1 MTDTSTIAPPQM
13 VRSFSE
19 LGIDQVPLVG
29 GKNASLGE
37 MYRELTSKGV
47 RVPNGFAITAPAYR
61 YAIEAAGVL
70 DELHELLDPLDPS
83 DVTDLQTRAASA
95 RDIVY
100 RAGLPDD
107 LRAEILA
114 GYAALR
120 AEYGDDV
127 TLAVRSSATAEDLP

>member
-1 MTDTSTIAPPQM
+1 MTDTQTIAPPRM
-13 VRSFSE
+13 VRAFSE

-37 MYRELTSKGV
+37 MYRELTAKGV

-61 YAIEAAGVL
+61 YAIEAAGVAE
-70 DELHELLDPLDPS
+70 ELHELLDPLDSS
-83 DVTDLQTRAASA
+83 DVTDLQTRAAAA

-100 RAGLPDD
+100 RAGLPED

-114 GYAALR
+114 GYADLR

-127 TLAVRSSATAEDLP
+127 TLAV